1 MSNLYKKLIQVP
13 MTYQDL
19 MRLISW
25 LRTRIENGATIEN
38 LKIMIAFVDKLEE
51 IAKEIRRQDEKEIQ
65 RQINEGIKKT

>member
-1 MSNLYKKLIQVP
+1 MSLYKKPILVP

-19 MRLISW
+19 MQLISW

-51 IAKEIRRQDEKEIQ
+51 IAKEIRLKDDEEIL
-65 RQINEGIKKT
+65 RQINKDKKS

>member
-1 MSNLYKKLIQVP
+1 MSLYKKPILVP

-38 LKIMIAFVDKLEE
+38 LKIMISFVDKLEE
-51 IAKEIRRQDEKEIQ
+51 IAKKIRLKNDEEIL
-65 RQINEGIKKT
+65 RQINEDKKT